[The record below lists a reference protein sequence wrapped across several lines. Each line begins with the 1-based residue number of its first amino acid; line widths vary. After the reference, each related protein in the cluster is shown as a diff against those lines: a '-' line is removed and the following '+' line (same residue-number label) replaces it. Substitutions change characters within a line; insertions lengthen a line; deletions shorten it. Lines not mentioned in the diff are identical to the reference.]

1 MSANPTSPSSSPKRQ
16 RLEEPRVEVNVGAGT
31 SRERPEVFEL
41 SGSSEESLGQN
52 PSDSTSSSGVSSIL
66 SFAPELEEA
75 AGEECAVDADVLT
88 AFRQRKVTR
97 CILENAVNR
106 IVESYQFFVRPED
119 FLAPP
124 ENDGLEDAAILM
136 AISEHGLSPAS
147 VAAAGAAAPPPFNP
161 TSVSE
166 KEHLDFMEAAVA
178 VAIQKK
184 GLTPLSLPLS
194 PHR

>member
-1 MSANPTSPSSSPKRQ
+1 MSANPPSPPLCPKRQ
-16 RLEEPRVEVNVGAGT
+16 RLQESEEEVNVGAGT
-31 SRERPEVFEL
+31 SRQRPEAAEG
-41 SGSSEESLGQN
+41 SHSSEESVGQN
-52 PSDSTSSSGVSSIL
+52 QESTSSSGVSSIL
-66 SFAPELEEA
+66 SFAPDLEEA
-75 AGEECAVDADVLT
+75 TGEECALDADVLT
-88 AFRQRKVTR
+88 TFRQQKVTK

-124 ENDGLEDAAILM
+124 ESDGLEDAAILM
-136 AISEHGLSPAS
+136 AISEHGLSS
-147 VAAAGAAAPPPFNP
+147 AGLAPPGVAPAPPRNP

-178 VAIQKK
+178 AAIQKK